1 MKMERIHQMKV
12 VPDVVPDLHPS
23 IDLMVTARTPSLD
36 FQKTGKT
43 QINVEA
49 GSFLLP
55 EQVR

>member
-1 MKMERIHQMKV
+1 MKV